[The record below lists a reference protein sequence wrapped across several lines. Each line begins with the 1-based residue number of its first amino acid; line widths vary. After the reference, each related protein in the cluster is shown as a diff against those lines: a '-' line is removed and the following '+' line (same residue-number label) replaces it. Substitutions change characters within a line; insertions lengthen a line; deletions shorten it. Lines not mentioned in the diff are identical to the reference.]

1 MNNRQKIPTKKTN
14 EDGNVLEMINLISDT
29 NFT

>member
-14 EDGNVLEMINLISDT
+14 EDGNVLEMINLMSDT